1 MNSFD
6 MVWSP
11 GTATNL
17 TAAPFIPDAPP
28 VVHGM
33 NHADERAD
41 DMRLRILNAVAD
53 ALRAAGRDITDM
65 EPIVAMADLTVRQIG
80 DEFGC
85 MDQLIIALVEQL
97 CAPVVEPLAR
107 QPTEA
112 SFEMQLL
119 EFSNRL
125 VDAYASSHLRNLY
138 RIALAAAIKHISIG
152 RAFYQRGPGGLTAEL
167 ARFIRD
173 AHEVGAIHAP
183 DSLQLASHFV
193 ALLRADVDLS
203 GTSVS
208 PQNRRDVT
216 RVIELFHSGIRTG
229 EKHAP
234 TDC

>member
-6 MVWSP
+6 MAWSP
-11 GTATNL
+11 GTAKDL
-17 TAAPFIPDAPP
+17 PVDLFIPDAPP

-33 NHADERAD
+33 NHADERDD
-41 DMRLRILNAVAD
+41 DMRLGILDAVAN
-53 ALRAAGRDITDM
+53 ALRAAEHDITDM

-80 DEFGC
+80 DEFGS
-85 MDQLIIALVEQL
+85 MDELVIALVEQL
-97 CAPVVEPLAR
+97 CASVVEPLAS

-112 SFEMQLL
+112 SFEMQLH
-119 EFSNRL
+119 EFANRL
-125 VDAYASSHLRNLY
+125 VDAYASSHLRSLY
-138 RIALAAAIKHISIG
+138 RIALAAAIRHIGIG

-167 ARFIRD
+167 ARFIRN

-183 DSLQLASHFV
+183 DSFQLASHFV

-208 PQNRRDVT
+208 PQKRRDVT
-216 RVIELFHSGIRTG
+216 RAIELFHSGIRTG
-229 EKHAP
+229 ERHAP